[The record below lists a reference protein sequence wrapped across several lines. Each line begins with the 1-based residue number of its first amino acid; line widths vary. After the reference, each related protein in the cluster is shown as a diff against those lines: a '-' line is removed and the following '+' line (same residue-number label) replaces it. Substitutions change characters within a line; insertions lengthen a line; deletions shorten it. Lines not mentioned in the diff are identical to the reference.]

1 MDIITL
7 QSLAEQIGTA
17 NGYISTNRSGEQLE
31 IKGSNFL
38 GKMVVWVRF
47 KLNQNYKEAA
57 LTAKRKV
64 MLSLL
69 SDKKYGDDFQR
80 KINPL
85 DPQGKFFYEAKPLS
99 ARKVYRFIENVR
111 NEATQ
116 RVASAKD
123 WVDRWSDKAST
134 ITSRE
139 NFQARTEAMLE
150 EKMKD
155 VRGVKIEDLDL
166 KDLSDTVNNEALSD
180 HAAMKRITGKED
192 AKEHVDRVLS
202 EVLDQRIAAARLKLQ
217 DKLKQELAGV
227 GLADEVEQ
235 SITSEIADTTIVTID
250 ELKSRVEKEVLKQI
264 GYEFDDL
271 LKEAQSK
278 HNFNE
283 HLAQLPEVKEQLQM
297 KLRQRNQDQ
306 MLLLGDVRKQAMQ
319 LLDQWV
325 KSKQETLS
333 TIKTSQF
340 TGTDNL
346 LKRLALENPY
356 IGKLQIEYLQ
366 WVIEQTLEE
375 VYNRNA
381 DSYEALG
388 MDKGKLLSK
397 LHQFVRKDSLF
408 NNLRDLFR
416 QSPKPDSLFNNNNW
430 QTADIRGV
438 VENCV
443 ETISDPMAESYKKIL
458 PLKGQVPDYIYETLV
473 DQVAKGRVY
482 DPEFVSVANQLH
494 IDTLTKNDSK
504 ELYGLLQSPQV
515 AQKRI
520 GSKADLAHFT
530 LEDVLKKMLSNKDM
544 QNADKKRK
552 AINAIMPEEIKDK
565 LLDELEGQLAMVK
578 SRIMSEADVKSLFQR
593 GAIRFLR
600 AQNIN
605 FEEMKII
612 PESKAEEA
620 VSTIYETPL

>member
-7 QSLAEQIGTA
+7 QALADQIGTA

-31 IKGSNFL
+31 VKGSNFL

-69 SDKKYGDDFQR
+69 SDEKYGDDFQR

-123 WVDRWSDKAST
+123 WVDRWSDKVST
-134 ITSRE
+134 MTSRE

-150 EKMKD
+150 EKIKD
-155 VRGVKIEDLDL
+155 VRGIGIEDLDL
-166 KDLSDTVNNEALSD
+166 KDLSDTVNKEALSD
-180 HAAMKRITGKED
+180 NAAMRRITGKED
-192 AKEHVDRVLS
+192 AKEHVDKVLS
-202 EVLDQRIAAARLKLQ
+202 GVLDQRIAAARLKLQ

-227 GLADEVEQ
+227 GLADGVEQ
-235 SITSEIADTTIVTID
+235 SITSEIADTTIVTMD
-250 ELKSRVEKEVLKQI
+250 ELKSRVKEEVLKQI

-271 LKEAQSK
+271 LKEARSK

-297 KLRQRNQDQ
+297 KLTQQNQDQ

-325 KSKQETLS
+325 ISKQETLS
-333 TIKTSQF
+333 MIKASQF
-340 TGTDNL
+340 AGMDNL

-366 WVIEQTLEE
+366 WVIGQTLEE

-397 LHQFVRKDSLF
+397 LHQFVQQDLLF
-408 NNLRDLFR
+408 NNLRDVFKL
-416 QSPKPDSLFNNNNW
+416 SPKPDSLFDSDNW
-430 QTADIRGV
+430 QTADIRGAV
-438 VENCV
+438 QNCV
-443 ETISDPMAESYKKIL
+443 ETISEPTAESYKKIL
-458 PLKGQVPDYIYETLV
+458 PLKGQVPDHLYETLV
-473 DQVAKGRVY
+473 EQVAKGYVY
-482 DPEFVSVANQLH
+482 NPEFISVANQLH
-494 IDTLTKNDSK
+494 IDALTKNDS
-504 ELYGLLQSPQV
+504 EGLYRLLQSPQV
-515 AQKRI
+515 AEKSI

-530 LEDVLKKMLSNKDM
+530 LEDLLKKMLSNKDM
-544 QNADKKRK
+544 QSANKRR
-552 AINAIMPEEIKDK
+552 NAIDAMIPKEIRDE
-565 LLDELEGQLAMVK
+565 LLDKLEGQLAMVK
-578 SRIMSEADVKSLFQR
+578 SRIMSEADANSLFQR

-612 PESKAEEA
+612 PESKTEEP
-620 VSTIYETPL
+620 VSTWHETPI